1 MQVRAQSQSIYE
13 NFTPDDKE
21 MMILSKTQGRFISSV
36 WNEMLNKYLRSSQQ
50 VSQITK
56 KGTFGDYYFYFIFLF
71 LLFLFF
77 FFFLIFIFF
86 FEDGVPLYVISSSL
100 CWNNTNT
107 NFEKLC
113 DKPASYYKAMKE
125 SQEDLLSL
133 SNLSK
138 LIVNDKYIGKLNL
151 NDPTFVAN
159 QILSML
165 NKN

>member
-56 KGTFGDYYFYFIFLF
+56 KGTFGDYYIYFIFLF

-86 FEDGVPLYVISSSL
+86 LKMEFL
-100 CWNNTNT
+100 CMLSVLLCVGITPTLTLRNFVTN
-107 NFEKLC
+107 
-113 DKPASYYKAMKE
+113 
-125 SQEDLLSL
+125 LL
-133 SNLSK
+133 
-138 LIVNDKYIGKLNL
+138 LITK
-151 NDPTFVAN
+151 
-159 QILSML
+159 Q
-165 NKN
+165 

>member
-1 MQVRAQSQSIYE
+1 
-13 NFTPDDKE
+13 
-21 MMILSKTQGRFISSV
+21 
-36 WNEMLNKYLRSSQQ
+36 
-50 VSQITK
+50 
-56 KGTFGDYYFYFIFLF
+56 
-71 LLFLFF
+71 
-77 FFFLIFIFF
+77 
-86 FEDGVPLYVISSSL
+86 
-100 CWNNTNT
+100 
-107 NFEKLC
+107 
-113 DKPASYYKAMKE
+113 MKE